1 MSGMSLLTGLLALI
15 LVIVLAFVLYKAVK
29 SVTGLIINAVV
40 GVILLW
46 LINLLDLMQLL
57 GQPDDIPINIIT
69 VLICAIGG
77 IFGVIITVVLH
88 LLGIPLT
95 L

>member
-1 MSGMSLLTGLLALI
+1 MSLLAALLALI
-15 LVIVLAFVLYKAVK
+15 LVVVIAFVLYTVVK
-29 SVTGLIINAVV
+29 SVTTLIINAVV
-40 GVILLW
+40 GVVLLW
-46 LINLLDLMQLL
+46 LINLLDLMSNV
-57 GQPDDIPINIIT
+57 GRPDIPINLIT

-77 IFGVIITVVLH
+77 VFGVLITVVLH

>member
-1 MSGMSLLTGLLALI
+1 M
-15 LVIVLAFVLYKAVK
+15 VVHKVVK
-29 SVTGLIINAVV
+29 SVTTLIINAVV
-40 GVILLW
+40 GVVLLW
-46 LINLLDLMQLL
+46 LINLLDQMSIV
-57 GQPDDIPINIIT
+57 GRPDIPINLIT

-77 IFGVIITVVLH
+77 VFGVLITVVLH

>member
-1 MSGMSLLTGLLALI
+1 MSLLIAFLALV
-15 LVIVLAFVLYKAVK
+15 LVVVVAFVLYRTVK

-46 LINLLDLMQLL
+46 LINLLGLTHLV
-57 GQPDDIPINIIT
+57 GRPDIPINLIT
-69 VLICAIGG
+69 VLICAVGG
-77 IFGVIITVVLH
+77 VFGVLVTVVLH
-88 LLGIPLT
+88 LLGISLT

>member
-1 MSGMSLLTGLLALI
+1 MSLFMGLLALV
-15 LVIVLAFVLYKAVK
+15 LVIALMFVLYRVIK
-29 SVTGLIINAVV
+29 SATGFIINAVV

-46 LINLLDLMQLL
+46 LINFLSLMSLA
-57 GQPDDIPINIIT
+57 GRPDIPINLIT

-77 IFGVIITVVLH
+77 VFGVLVTVVLH

>member
-1 MSGMSLLTGLLALI
+1 MSLFAALLALI
-15 LVIVLAFVLYKAVK
+15 LVVVLAFVLYKVVK

-40 GVILLW
+40 GVVLLW
-46 LINLLDLMQLL
+46 LINLFNLMSLF
-57 GQPDDIPINIIT
+57 GRPDIPINLIT

-77 IFGVIITVVLH
+77 FLGVLVVVVLQ
-88 LLGIPLT
+88 LLGVPLT

>member
-1 MSGMSLLTGLLALI
+1 MSLPIAFLALV
-15 LVIVLAFVLYKAVK
+15 LVVVVAFVLYRTVK

-46 LINLLDLMQLL
+46 LINLLGLMHLV
-57 GQPDDIPINIIT
+57 GRPDIPINLFT
-69 VLICAIGG
+69 VLICAVGG
-77 IFGVIITVVLH
+77 IFGVLVTVVLH
-88 LLGIPLT
+88 LLGISLT

>member
-1 MSGMSLLTGLLALI
+1 MSLLTGLLALI
-15 LVIVLAFVLYKAVK
+15 LVVIIAVVLYKVVK
-29 SVTGLIINAVV
+29 SVAGLIINAVV

-46 LINLLDLMQLL
+46 LINLLNLMQLF
-57 GQPDDIPINIIT
+57 GRPDIPINIIT
-69 VLICAIGG
+69 VLICATRYLRCPD
-77 IFGVIITVVLH
+77 TVVLH

>member
-1 MSGMSLLTGLLALI
+1 M
-15 LVIVLAFVLYKAVK
+15 VK
-29 SVTGLIINAVV
+29 SVTTLIINAVV
-40 GVILLW
+40 GVVLLW
-46 LINLLDLMQLL
+46 VINLLNLMSIF
-57 GQPDDIPINIIT
+57 GRPDIPINLIT

-77 IFGVIITVVLH
+77 VFGVLITVVLH

>member
-1 MSGMSLLTGLLALI
+1 MGLLALV
-15 LVIVLAFVLYKAVK
+15 LVIALMFVLYRVIK
-29 SVTGLIINAVV
+29 SATGFIINAVV

-46 LINLLDLMQLL
+46 LINFLSLMSLA
-57 GQPDDIPINIIT
+57 GRPDIPINLIT

-77 IFGVIITVVLH
+77 VFGVLVTVVLH

>member
-1 MSGMSLLTGLLALI
+1 MSFFATLLALI
-15 LVIVLAFVLYKAVK
+15 LVVVIAYILYKMVK

-46 LINLLDLMQLL
+46 VINLLNLMSIA
-57 GQPDDIPINIIT
+57 GRPDIPINLIT

-77 IFGVIITVVLH
+77 IFGVLITVVLH
-88 LLGIPLT
+88 LLGIPLA

>member
-1 MSGMSLLTGLLALI
+1 MSLLTGLLALI
-15 LVIVLAFVLYKAVK
+15 LVVIIAFVLYKVVK

-46 LINLLDLMQLL
+46 LINLFDLMQLF
-57 GQPDDIPINIIT
+57 GRPDIPINLIT

-77 IFGVIITVVLH
+77 IFGVLITVVLQ